1 VGWPEF
7 AQFVL
12 SGLTTGCVYALVALG
27 FVLCANV
34 SRVVNFAQGE
44 FVMIGGLVAAS
55 LLGIGTGLPLAL
67 ACATLAGALL
77 ALLQER
83 LTVKPARK
91 SPDFIQI
98 TITLAVAAV
107 IRGAAL
113 LIWGKDPLSMPGFS
127 GDGTFQLFGA
137 VLPLQDVWVWGITA
151 VLLGLVFWVLNCTGY
166 GRAIRAC
173 SVNERAARL
182 MGIDTERTTAIVFL
196 LAGALGALGGAAVAP
211 IALASWSAGI
221 AFGLKGFIGAA
232 IGGFRN
238 PVFAVAGGLSLG
250 IFESLSSGYISSAAK
265 DTLSYSVLLVYLL
278 VRGGVFARGRRSLRM
293 AEHQ

>member
-1 VGWPEF
+1 
-7 AQFVL
+7 
-12 SGLTTGCVYALVALG
+12 
-27 FVLCANV
+27 
-34 SRVVNFAQGE
+34 
-44 FVMIGGLVAAS
+44 
-55 LLGIGTGLPLAL
+55 
-67 ACATLAGALL
+67 
-77 ALLQER
+77 
-83 LTVKPARK
+83 
-91 SPDFIQI
+91 
-98 TITLAVAAV
+98 
-107 IRGAAL
+107 
-113 LIWGKDPLSMPGFS
+113 
-127 GDGTFQLFGA
+127 
-137 VLPLQDVWVWGITA
+137 
-151 VLLGLVFWVLNCTGY
+151 
-166 GRAIRAC
+166 
-173 SVNERAARL
+173 
-182 MGIDTERTTAIVFL
+182 VFL